1 MRLRKLFEF
10 VGDRFGISVQVSQN
24 DGRQP
29 IGRGIGPV
37 LEAQDVMAVLADDP
51 ESPPDLHE
59 NPCVSLAFS
68 NMTRA
73 CVGENRL
80 HLNRSRVRRVHMATV
95 AGGRGRRMKLI
106 SRGNI
111 IC

>member
-1 MRLRKLFEF
+1 MCLYIARAPYAFVLRSSFSSRTPPVALIWVNFGLVF
-10 VGDRFGISVQVSQN
+10 RFKT
-24 DGRQP
+24 
-29 IGRGIGPV
+29 
-37 LEAQDVMAVLADDP
+37 L
-51 ESPPDLHE
+51 
-59 NPCVSLAFS
+59 LAFS

-80 HLNRSRVRRVHMATV
+80 HLNRSRVRRVHMATL